1 MLRCHAN
8 QQINFQIAG
17 LESDSCMQQLHLPLP
32 LSLLYLY
39 CRISRLG
46 NGIILV
52 EKNDIDFLVYWHCS
66 LPLTELILHMFV

>member
-1 MLRCHAN
+1 
-8 QQINFQIAG
+8 
-17 LESDSCMQQLHLPLP
+17 MQQLHLPLP